1 MRHLIIDLET
11 ENNQAKKDD
20 VLKFL
25 EEMSVEYH
33 TSERQSLEEYNREID
48 EAEAEIERGEFI
60 TAEDLKKKPAHGNLE
75 QNGESSITD
84 SLQLYRKRFSS
95 NEQKTKKVY

>member
-25 EEMSVEYH
+25 EEMSVEYR
-33 TSERQSLEEYNREID
+33 TSERQSLEEYNQEID
-48 EAEAEIERGEFI
+48 AAEAEIERGEFI
-60 TAEDLKKKPAHGNLE
+60 TAEDLKKEAR
-75 QNGESSITD
+75 SW
-84 SLQLYRKRFSS
+84 
-95 NEQKTKKVY
+95 

>member
-20 VLKFL
+20 VLKFP
-25 EEMSVEYH
+25 EEMGVEYH
-33 TSERQSLEEYNREID
+33 TSERQYLEEYNQEIG

-60 TAEDLKKKPAHGNLE
+60 TAEDLKKE
-75 QNGESSITD
+75 VRSW
-84 SLQLYRKRFSS
+84 
-95 NEQKTKKVY
+95 

>member
-25 EEMSVEYH
+25 EEMGVEYQ
-33 TSERQSLEEYNREID
+33 TSERQSLEEYNQEID
-48 EAEAEIERGEFI
+48 EAEAEIERGEFV
-60 TAEDLKKKPAHGNLE
+60 TAEDLKKEAI
-75 QNGESSITD
+75 SW
-84 SLQLYRKRFSS
+84 
-95 NEQKTKKVY
+95 

>member
-25 EEMSVEYH
+25 EEMGVEYH
-33 TSERQSLEEYNREID
+33 TSERQSLEDYNQEIE

-60 TAEDLKKKPAHGNLE
+60 TAEDLKKEAR
-75 QNGESSITD
+75 SW
-84 SLQLYRKRFSS
+84 
-95 NEQKTKKVY
+95 

>member
-11 ENNQAKKDD
+11 ENNHAKKDD

-25 EEMSVEYH
+25 EEMGVEYH

-60 TAEDLKKKPAHGNLE
+60 TAEDLKKEAR
-75 QNGESSITD
+75 SW
-84 SLQLYRKRFSS
+84 
-95 NEQKTKKVY
+95 